1 MTFWDALG
9 SLSAISIVFLFLALI
24 VAFGFEFIN
33 GFHDTA
39 NAVTTVIYTRS
50 LPPTPAVIYSGALN
64 FLGVLLGGTAV
75 AFGIVN
81 LLPVDLLVNSRSGA
95 AMVMVM
101 SLLLAGVTWN
111 LGTWYYGLP
120 VSSSHTL
127 IGSILGVGIANGLW
141 AGQGLGGVDWNQVK
155 KVGLALLFSPII
167 GLVVAGL
174 LLLLLKLFFRNP
186 KLYKP
191 PEGEDRPP
199 WWIRTVLI
207 GTCGGVSYA
216 HGSNDGQKG
225 MGLLL
230 LVLIGFFPLHYAL
243 TVNKPDSAPKVYE
256 AAVGVRED
264 YAKANV
270 EVPKKIADNLTVIET
285 ELKDK
290 ANFEELPRDKDT
302 RWEVRQA
309 ISAVARDI
317 KKVEAD
323 ESVPADLRKALGKKR
338 KEHFLPAV
346 EYVPLWVVVGT
357 ALALGVGTTIG
368 YKRIV
373 VTVAEKIGKQH
384 LTYGQGA
391 AAETA
396 TAAIIEVASATGL
409 SVSTTH
415 TLNSA
420 VAGTMIANRTGIQ
433 AATVKKILLAWLL
446 TLPACILLAGTLFS
460 IGRLF
465 VK

>member
-1 MTFWDALG
+1 
-9 SLSAISIVFLFLALI
+9 
-24 VAFGFEFIN
+24 
-33 GFHDTA
+33 
-39 NAVTTVIYTRS
+39 
-50 LPPTPAVIYSGALN
+50 
-64 FLGVLLGGTAV
+64 
-75 AFGIVN
+75 
-81 LLPVDLLVNSRSGA
+81 
-95 AMVMVM
+95 
-101 SLLLAGVTWN
+101 
-111 LGTWYYGLP
+111 
-120 VSSSHTL
+120 
-127 IGSILGVGIANGLW
+127 VGIANGLW
-141 AGQGLGGVDWNQVK
+141 SGQGLNGVDWGQVK
-155 KVGLALLFSPII
+155 KVGLALLFSPVI
-167 GLVVAGL
+167 GFVVAGL
-174 LLLLLKLFFRNP
+174 LLLILKLFFRNP
-186 KLYKP
+186 KLYTP

-243 TVNKPDSAPKVYE
+243 TVNEPHRAVGVYE
-256 AAVGVRED
+256 AAVGIRAD
-264 YAKANV
+264 YAKAGV

-290 ANFEELPRDKDT
+290 ATFDDLPRDKDT

-309 ISAVARDI
+309 ISALGRDI
-317 KKVEAD
+317 KKIEAD
-323 ESVPADLRKALGKKR
+323 QSVPAELRKSLGKKR
-338 KEHFLPAV
+338 KEQFLPSV
-346 EYVPLWVVVGT
+346 EYVPLWVVIGT

-420 VAGTMIANRTGIQ
+420 VAGTMIANRTGVQ
-433 AATVKKILLAWLL
+433 GATVKKILLAWLL
-446 TLPACILLAGTLFS
+446 TLPACMLLAGTLFS

-465 VK
+465 VR